1 MFSAQCRLPATLSHE
16 EKVARVDAII
26 TELGLSSVE
35 NVIVGNELVRGI
47 SGGQRKR
54 VNIAVELVLLLAV
67 FVWVGFF

>member
-1 MFSAQCRLPATLSHE
+1 MFSAQCRLPSTLSHD

-26 TELGLSSVE
+26 AELGLSSVE

-54 VNIAVELVLLLAV
+54 VNIAVELVLLIAV
-67 FVWVGFF
+67 FVCVGFF